1 MELTDLIG
9 PDHVIDGVAAADKQ
23 QLLNAL
29 ALRAAKP
36 VGIDAETVLGA
47 LSARERLGSTG
58 VGEGIAVPHAQIPGL
73 KQFFALFARL
83 QRAIDFAA
91 VDGRPVDL
99 VFLLLIP
106 DGAEGAHL
114 GLLAAVLRQLRN
126 REIARIL
133 RAAGDK
139 DALYRALIDKT
150 HTPPAGGP

>member
-9 PDHVIDGVAAADKQ
+9 PDHVIDGVAATDKQ
-23 QLLNAL
+23 QLLKAL

-36 VGIDAETVLGA
+36 VGIDVETVLGA
-47 LSARERLGSTG
+47 LNAREQLGSTG

-73 KQFFALFARL
+73 NRFFGLFARL
-83 QRAIDFAA
+83 ERSIDFAA

-106 DGAEGAHL
+106 EGADGTHL

-126 REIARIL
+126 PEAARSL

-139 DALYRALIDKT
+139 DALYCALT
-150 HTPPAGGP
+150 GTSQRSPSAGP